1 MNDALFRQSQRVR
14 FTVNVVIGDEAGFM
28 MNGEVNS
35 HNIQR
40 YMHRRETHQ
49 NLILIELDSRAKLL
63 FGLAYCE

>member
-1 MNDALFRQSQRVR
+1 MNGGLFRQSQRVH

-40 YMHRRETHQ
+40 YAPKGDPPEFNFDRTRFSCKATVWVG
-49 NLILIELDSRAKLL
+49 LL
-63 FGLAYCE
+63 